1 MSDYQGLVTKWQKVQ
16 DEMPEYDT
24 DLLLWSEAW
33 GHIYV
38 GYWRHSEEWIGRHR
52 PESDESLPDTNPTH
66 WTYFPAPPLAE
77 VIARNVQPS
86 PDDEELRLDGIMAS
100 TPSGALDVI
109 APTYG
114 GISRS
119 NWPARPVQQP
129 ATEPDATGRAI
140 EHGGYLATAAENY
153 LNERNRYEIAVAGYS
168 DEETTEVADADSLA
182 DHHQALRVAIYE
194 FRKRAALALRDVPQG
209 AMPDLCG
216 CGKPEGDPA
225 HTGWKDRNWRL
236 LGHHKYKPSALAARQ
251 VPVGPEGKK

>member
-129 ATEPDATGRAI
+129 ATEPEEFSGRCRTCGNTGI
-140 EHGGYLATAAENY
+140 VYTANGSEPC
-153 LNERNRYEIAVAGYS
+153 S
-168 DEETTEVADADSLA
+168 
-182 DHHQALRVAIYE
+182 
-194 FRKRAALALRDVPQG
+194 KCALALRDVPQG